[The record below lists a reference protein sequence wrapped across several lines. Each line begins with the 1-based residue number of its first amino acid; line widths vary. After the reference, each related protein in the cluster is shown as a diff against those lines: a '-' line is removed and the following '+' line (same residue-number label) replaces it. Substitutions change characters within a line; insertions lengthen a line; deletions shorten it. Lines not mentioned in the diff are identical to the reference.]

1 MLYNQKDWKKF
12 LDDYKELLVK
22 TDNML
27 AESRKNYRVKKLAV
41 FYGLRDRN
49 TFEEYLDKELGRKY
63 LGIVKYVLQ
72 TISAHSIYGYKANH
86 EVAEFLLDKY
96 FSNSNIEKTSESDLI
111 EGYYKFLS
119 DFTRELIR
127 EERDKEI
134 EIDLDKLKI
143 E

>member
-1 MLYNQKDWKKF
+1 MLYNQKDWRQF
-12 LDDYKELLVK
+12 LDNYKESLVG
-22 TDNML
+22 TDDMFV
-27 AESRKNYRVKKLAV
+27 ESKKDYRVKKLAV